1 MPKNEVVKLGG
12 NKKQKPAVEE
22 YGVQEYVLKL
32 HGEKI
37 PTAHISTRLKV
48 EKDIEISAKSIG
60 KWLTEFKQKEVDK
73 KSVALS
79 DKYEL
84 LVINYEEEIKGIL
97 SEVKEMKDLA
107 KEQKQLDIY
116 VKLIGKLY
124 QGLELLAKL
133 MGDIKPSGTVDIN
146 IIINEINKRSF
157 GKHKDARDKL
167 FRDNVIDIE
176 TTIVEEDKKREEE
189 LKK

>member
-12 NKKQKPAVEE
+12 NKTQNPAVVE

-37 PTAHISTRLKV
+37 PTAHISKRLKV

-60 KWLTEFKQKEVDK
+60 KWLTEFKQKEAEK

-84 LVINYEEEIKGIL
+84 LVVNYEKEIKGIL

-116 VKLIGKLY
+116 VKLVGKLY

-133 MGDIKPSGTVDIN
+133 MGDIKPSGAVDIN

-157 GKHKDARDKL
+157 GEHKDVRNKL
-167 FRDNVIDIE
+167 FGDKVVDVE
-176 TTIVEEDKKREEE
+176 AEVVEEDKKWEED
-189 LKK
+189 LRK